1 MTPDISRHDMKTDLT
16 ALDALFGRIGEGIN
30 VTHSAGGFPG
40 WLAAIENPNIRG
52 IVSYEPGTYVFP
64 EGEVPEPMPGLTG
77 TLKGVSVPMDDF
89 MKLTK
94 IPIVLYFGDYIPE
107 EVTDKLGGENWRVRL
122 QMGRKFVEAINRHGG
137 NATLVELP
145 KMGIRGNTH
154 FMMSGLNNI
163 EIADLLTEWLHH
175 NKLNKQYII
184 QRMRKLLLIPFLCF
198 SLTIGAACS
207 KYDDNSVS
215 GTEQRGSP
223 DQLSGNS
230 KILVAYFSA
239 TGNTQA
245 VAERIVELLGTDV
258 YRIRASVPYAS
269 NPYDDSDRVQNE
281 AYNDLRPG
289 VANLPAAETIAQYDT
304 IFVGSP
310 CWWHQP
316 AMVVCTFLDNYD
328 LSGKTII
335 PFITYGATT
344 YLNESMQKIYKLTP
358 NSKHIPVTLPED
370 LDPDDI
376 TTPGRPDDDGIDM
389 PGRASGVEAWLRRM
403 GVTIE

>member
-1 MTPDISRHDMKTDLT
+1 MKRT
-16 ALDALFGRIGEGIN
+16 F
-30 VTHSAGGFPG
+30 F
-40 WLAAIENPNIRG
+40 
-52 IVSYEPGTYVFP
+52 YYVFMALA
-64 EGEVPEPMPGLTG
+64 VI
-77 TLKGVSVPMDDF
+77 TLVSACDKDDF
-89 MKLTK
+89 DA
-94 IPIVLYFGDYIPE
+94 DYPSDE
-107 EVTDKLGGENWRVRL
+107 
-122 QMGRKFVEAINRHGG
+122 
-137 NATLVELP
+137 
-145 KMGIRGNTH
+145 
-154 FMMSGLNNI
+154 I
-163 EIADLLTEWLHH
+163 E
-175 NKLNKQYII
+175 
-184 QRMRKLLLIPFLCF
+184 
-198 SLTIGAACS
+198 
-207 KYDDNSVS
+207 YD
-215 GTEQRGSP
+215 GSR
-223 DQLSGNS
+223 
-230 KILVAYFSA
+230 KILVAYFST
-239 TGNTQA
+239 TGNTQRRA
-245 VAERIVELLGTDV
+245 EEIVAATGADV
-258 YRIRASVPYAS
+258 YRIEASEPYAS